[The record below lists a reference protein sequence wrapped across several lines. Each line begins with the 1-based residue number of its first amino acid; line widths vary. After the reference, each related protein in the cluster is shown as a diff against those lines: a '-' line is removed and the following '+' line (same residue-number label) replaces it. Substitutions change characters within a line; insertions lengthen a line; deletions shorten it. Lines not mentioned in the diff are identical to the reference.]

1 MWQVRRPGRA
11 VKVAL
16 RRRWQLD
23 KGLEEMSVSK
33 GGAGHGLPWASLAFL
48 SEKESEERS
57 ERKFSGEVLIGRDIN
72 QHAKCTIVWGLAEV
86 KRLVRT
92 LLQTSHPRVSLTVQM

>member
-33 GGAGHGLPWASLAFL
+33 GGAGHGLPWAFLAFF
-48 SEKESEERS
+48 EC

-72 QHAKCTIVWGLAEV
+72 QHAKCTTVWVLAEEE
-86 KRLVRT
+86 RLVRT
-92 LLQTSHPRVSLTVQM
+92 LLQTSHETQG